1 MPLRNELLFTIEA
14 HPMPHQRTRV
24 ARGGRHYNTAKQVSY
39 QRYVATM
46 ARKAADGLKFV
57 KPVKVQC
64 AFYFS
69 RPKADK
75 KKELVYGG
83 KGDVDNLLKQVLDS
97 LNGIIWQDDCCVV
110 DITGIKMYTDG
121 PERTIVRVIQL
132 SDCANTL

>member
-1 MPLRNELLFTIEA
+1 MALRNELLFTVEA

-39 QRYVATM
+39 QRYVATI
-46 ARKAADGLKFV
+46 ARKAADGLQFV

-64 AFYFS
+64 AFYFA

-97 LNGIIWQDDCCVV
+97 LNGAIWKDDSCVV

-132 SDCANTL
+132 EDLVNTQ

>member
-1 MPLRNELLFTIEA
+1 MALRNELLFTVEA

-24 ARGGRHYNTAKQVSY
+24 ARGGRHYNTAKQVHY
-39 QRYVATM
+39 QRLVATV
-46 ARKAADGLKFV
+46 ADKAADGLKFT

-97 LNGIIWQDDCCVV
+97 CNGVLWQDDCCVV

-121 PERTIVRVIQL
+121 AERTIVRVIQL
-132 SDCANTL
+132 NEKLSS

>member
-1 MPLRNELLFTIEA
+1 MALRNELLFTVEA

-24 ARGGRHYNTAKQVSY
+24 ARGGRHYNTSKQVHY
-39 QRYVATM
+39 QRLVANT
-46 ARKAADGLKFV
+46 ANKAADGLKFT

-64 AFYFS
+64 AFYFA
-69 RPKADK
+69 RPKSDK

-97 LNGIIWQDDCCVV
+97 LNGVIWQDDCCVV

-121 PERTIVRVIQL
+121 PERTIVRIIQL
-132 SDCANTL
+132 NEKLSS

>member
-1 MPLRNELLFTIEA
+1 MALRNELLFTIEA

-39 QRYVATM
+39 QRLVATQ
-46 ARKAADGLKFV
+46 ARKAADDLRFT

-64 AFYFS
+64 AFYFA
-69 RPKADK
+69 RPKSDK

-97 LNGIIWQDDCCVV
+97 LNGVIWQDDCCVV

-121 PERTIVRVIQL
+121 QERTIVRILQL
-132 SDCANTL
+132 EDKI